1 MTAIAKRRLGA
12 DDAEAERPQR
22 NTSLLLFEA
31 LPNLAGVPDIFAA
44 LTEHEAKRVIA
55 AAESIRFAPGDLL
68 FRQGDPHRGIFIL
81 RDGIVRSLYS
91 APNGREITLANWT
104 PGNFV
109 GGPDI
114 FGEAPHVW
122 SGIGVKSG
130 EAIRLPGP
138 VVRRL
143 MSEIPNF
150 AIGLVQGLA
159 YKGKCYSSLL
169 QMLGTRSVV
178 ERLAHLLLNLTAL
191 RGIES
196 EDAIAAWLEEKC
208 ERDPNAWESSAA
220 IFASW
225 SAWATAAGESVGSQ
239 KQLNQKLEK
248 RGFEKKRTNKSQGM
262 TGLRIMP
269 E

>member
-1 MTAIAKRRLGA
+1 MNLVPA
-12 DDAEAERPQR
+12 DP
-22 NTSLLLFEA
+22 SLLLFESE
-31 LPNLAGVPDIFAA
+31 PNLIGVPNVLEP
-44 LTEHEAKRVIA
+44 LTESELTRVVTAGERIFFKA
-55 AAESIRFAPGDLL
+55 GDQL

-81 RDGIVRSLYS
+81 LSGIVRSLYS
-91 APNGREITLANWT
+91 GSNGREITLANWT

-122 SGIGVKSG
+122 SGIGVEDG

-138 VVRRL
+138 VVRHL

-178 ERLAHLLLNLTAL
+178 ERLALLLLNLTSLKGIKNGNAPVIADMPSHEELAGMVGATRQWVSINIEKFRKRGLIDVSGRRLTILRPDAL
-191 RGIES
+191 R
-196 EDAIAAWLEEKC
+196 AIAGC
-208 ERDPNAWESSAA
+208 
-220 IFASW
+220 
-225 SAWATAAGESVGSQ
+225 
-239 KQLNQKLEK
+239 
-248 RGFEKKRTNKSQGM
+248 
-262 TGLRIMP
+262 
-269 E
+269 

>member
-1 MTAIAKRRLGA
+1 MPLNAIAKRRLGA
-12 DDAEAERPQR
+12 GDIETDRPQG
-22 NTSLLLFEA
+22 NTSLLLFEY

-44 LTEHEAKRVIA
+44 LTGQESKRVIA
-55 AAESIRFAPGDLL
+55 AGEAIRFAPGDLL

-81 RDGIVRSLYS
+81 REGIVRSLYS

-122 SGIGVKSG
+122 SGVGVKGG

-178 ERLAHLLLNLTAL
+178 ERLAQLLLNLTAL
-191 RGIES
+191 KGVES
-196 EDAIAAWLEEKC
+196 ESAIIITEMPSHEELAAMVGATRQWVSMNIEKFRKRGLIEIGDRRLVILRPDALRAIAGC
-208 ERDPNAWESSAA
+208 
-220 IFASW
+220 
-225 SAWATAAGESVGSQ
+225 
-239 KQLNQKLEK
+239 
-248 RGFEKKRTNKSQGM
+248 
-262 TGLRIMP
+262 
-269 E
+269 

>member
-1 MTAIAKRRLGA
+1 MTAIAKRRQGA
-12 DDAEAERPQR
+12 DDAEADRPHG
-22 NTSLLLFEA
+22 NTSLLLFES

-44 LTEHEAKRVIA
+44 LTEHEAKRVA
-55 AAESIRFAPGDLL
+55 AAGESIRFAPGDLL

-178 ERLAHLLLNLTAL
+178 ERLAHLLLNLTTLKGVESENAIVIADMPSHEELAAMVGATRQWVSINIEKFRKRGLIEVGDRRLVILRHDAL
-191 RGIES
+191 R
-196 EDAIAAWLEEKC
+196 AIAGC
-208 ERDPNAWESSAA
+208 
-220 IFASW
+220 
-225 SAWATAAGESVGSQ
+225 
-239 KQLNQKLEK
+239 
-248 RGFEKKRTNKSQGM
+248 
-262 TGLRIMP
+262 
-269 E
+269 